1 VDLQFLLFN
10 PSCTRQHAPH
20 STTQQ
25 SQHTITQQS
34 SQTLK
39 QAWEEEEEER
49 EEEAT
54 KGLPFALNALASLA
68 APFHSCECGPPL
80 ASPHLPQIGRRKK
93 KERRNAGL
101 ILASLGCG
109 SIARAITWD
118 GCLVATGVNRAVSC
132 RLGGRRPTPEF

>member
-1 VDLQFLLFN
+1 LL
-10 PSCTRQHAPH
+10 PSLVSWTSNSSY
-20 STTQQ
+20 STPRALVNTHRTAQQ

-39 QAWEEEEEER
+39 QAWEEEEEEER
-49 EEEAT
+49 EEAT

-101 ILASLGCG
+101 ILASL
-109 SIARAITWD
+109 
-118 GCLVATGVNRAVSC
+118 AVEALQGRS
-132 RLGGRRPTPEF
+132 LGTVVWLPQV